1 MQQSKFQKMENKHI
15 TDFDNIRPLRDNEV
29 EAAIEKITS
38 DSYFRQTVV
47 PYIEAATWKN
57 LIQTMKRCKSV
68 YDFQKTVSTPILLKL
83 FDVTQTRINSANW
96 DFTKDGKSHIF
107 ISNHRD
113 IVLDAAIL
121 NILMFLNRRETV
133 EVAVGDNLL
142 IIPWVADM
150 LRLNKSFIVKRNL
163 PIKQLFDSINQLSEY
178 ISHTIIH
185 RNQSI
190 WIAQQEGRAKDA
202 NDRTQTSVLK
212 MLSLYKKHD
221 PLEALKNLNII
232 PLTLSYQYDPCDYLK
247 AKESQLKRDNPEFK
261 KTFFDDIENMKTGIM
276 GFKGRIHLQ
285 FGRPINDKLEMIE
298 NNKSRSLILSN
309 TASIIDKEM
318 HLNYYFFTH
327 NYIAYDLMTN
337 TQTFAKKYNLVD
349 LHNFEKYIT
358 KQMDKIEIENK
369 DENYLYSKLIQ
380 MYGIMVK
387 NYLEAKNDEF

>member
-1 MQQSKFQKMENKHI
+1 MENEYI
-15 TDFDNIRPLRDNEV
+15 SDFDNIRPLRDNEV

-38 DSYFRQTVV
+38 DPYFRQTVV

-57 LIQTMKRCKSV
+57 LVQTMKRCKTV
-68 YDFQKTVSTPILLKL
+68 YDFQRTVSTPILLKL

-96 DFTKDGKSHIF
+96 NFTKDGKSHLF

-163 PIKQLFDSINQLSEY
+163 PINQLSAY

-212 MLSLYKKHD
+212 MLSLNKKND
-221 PLEALKNLNII
+221 PLEALKDLNII
-232 PLTLSYQYDPCDYLK
+232 PLTLSYEYDPCDYLK
-247 AKESQLKRDNPEFK
+247 AKESQMKRDNPEFK
-261 KTFFDDIENMKTGIM
+261 KTFFDDVENMKTGIM
-276 GFKGRIHLQ
+276 GYKGRIHLQ
-285 FGRPINDKLEMIE
+285 FGRPINDKLENME
-298 NNKSRSLILSN
+298 DKANRSVILSK

-318 HLNYYFFTH
+318 HLNYYFYTH
-327 NYIAYDLMTN
+327 NYIAYDMMTDSH
-337 TQTFAKKYNLVD
+337 TFAKKYKLVD
-349 LHNFEKYIT
+349 LHNFENYIN

-369 DENYLYSKLIQ
+369 DEDFLRLKLIQ
-380 MYGIMVK
+380 MYGNPLK
-387 NYLEAKNDEF
+387 NYLEAMNSES

>member
-1 MQQSKFQKMENKHI
+1 LLFKFQKMENEYI
-15 TDFDNIRPLRDNEV
+15 SDFDNIRPLRDNEV

-38 DSYFRQTVV
+38 DPYFRQTVV

-57 LIQTMKRCKSV
+57 LVQTMKRCKTV
-68 YDFQKTVSTPILLKL
+68 YDFQRTVSTPILLKL

-96 DFTKDGKSHIF
+96 NFTKDGKSHLF

-163 PIKQLFDSINQLSEY
+163 PIKQLLESINQLSAY

-212 MLSLYKKHD
+212 MLSLNKKND
-221 PLEALKNLNII
+221 PLEALKDLNII
-232 PLTLSYQYDPCDYLK
+232 PLTLSYEYDPCDYLK
-247 AKESQLKRDNPEFK
+247 AKESQMKRDNPEFK
-261 KTFFDDIENMKTGIM
+261 KTFFDDVENMKTGIM
-276 GFKGRIHLQ
+276 GYKGRIHLQ
-285 FGRPINDKLEMIE
+285 FGHPINDKLENMDDKA
-298 NNKSRSLILSN
+298 NRSVILSK

-318 HLNYYFFTH
+318 HLNYYFYTH
-327 NYIAYDLMTN
+327 NYIAYDMMTDSH
-337 TQTFAKKYNLVD
+337 TFAKKYKLVD
-349 LHNFEKYIT
+349 LHNFENYIN

-369 DENYLYSKLIQ
+369 DEDFLRLKLIQ
-380 MYGIMVK
+380 MYGNPLK
-387 NYLEAKNDEF
+387 NYLEAMNSES